1 MTLIRTL
8 PSFGGIYRLRPV
20 ACEGEI
26 EGNEDGTNAQ
36 RGIFCI
42 SRTRRFAVLARYEI
56 TVERDRKVDI

>member
-8 PSFGGIYRLRPV
+8 PSLGGIYRLRPV

-42 SRTRRFAVLARYEI
+42 SRTRRFAVLARY
-56 TVERDRKVDI
+56 VVR